1 MVSMAADVLIL
12 ACCRQS
18 AGQRSTSANQRN
30 AERHAS
36 RVAATRPNKAM
47 DRQEDSRLLERRQEQ
62 EEETQELREVDKETT
77 HSDPALRQIIIEN
90 ASLYSSL
97 LLRKPV
103 RFAFHLKSGFL
114 SELFNHGEQLG
125 PLDREDIS

>member
-1 MVSMAADVLIL
+1 
-12 ACCRQS
+12 
-18 AGQRSTSANQRN
+18 
-30 AERHAS
+30 
-36 RVAATRPNKAM
+36 M

-77 HSDPALRQIIIEN
+77 HSDPALRQITTEN

-97 LLRKPV
+97 LLRRPV

-125 PLDREDIS
+125 PLDREDSS